1 MRVLSYLECV
11 YKKLGISRQTY
22 NIPGF
27 FAFYFLRLP
36 WLFTLSFE
44 FAGTGQYRL

>member
-22 NIPGF
+22 KIPGF
-27 FAFYFLRLP
+27 FDFYFRFLYLN
-36 WLFTLSFE
+36 FNIK
-44 FAGTGQYRL
+44 